1 MSDARHRALLDAYL
15 TTRYV
20 AYDGDLAVEC
30 RPGEPAAAMD
40 RLLERH
46 GAAAGVFI
54 TAWNPR
60 SVAQSAA
67 ANAAAHRLLAAEIAR
82 RGPRCLPHRGFG
94 ADPAWEPEEGLFVFD
109 LAIAPALD
117 LAAEFGQNA
126 IAAVAHGRPAEVLRT
141 VLMPE
146 PAAE

>member
-1 MSDARHRALLDAYL
+1 MNDARHRALLDAYL

-20 AYDGDLAVEC
+20 AYDGTRAVEC
-30 RPGEPAAAMD
+30 RVGAHEAAMD

-46 GAAAGVFI
+46 GASGGVFI

-60 SVAQSAA
+60 SVAQSGT

-82 RGPRCLPHRGFG
+82 RGLRGLPHRGFG

-109 LAIAPALD
+109 LAIPPALD
-117 LAAEFGQNA
+117 LAAQFGQNA
-126 IAAVAHGRPAEVLRT
+126 IAAVVRGRPAEVLRT

>member
-20 AYDGDLAVEC
+20 AYDGDLAIEC
-30 RPGEPAAAMD
+30 RVAAHEAAMD

-46 GAAAGVFI
+46 GASGGVFI

-60 SVAQSAA
+60 SVADGDA
-67 ANAAAHRLLAAEIAR
+67 ANAAAHRLLVAEIAH
-82 RGPRCLPHRGFG
+82 RGLRSLPHRGFG
-94 ADPAWEPEEGLFVFD
+94 ADPAWQPEEGLFVFD
-109 LAIAPALD
+109 LAIPGALA
-117 LAAEFGQNA
+117 LATRFGQNA
-126 IAAVAHGRPAEVLRT
+126 IAAVARGRPAEVLRT
-141 VLMPE
+141 ELMPE

>member
-1 MSDARHRALLDAYL
+1 MIAARHRALLDAYL

-20 AYDGDLAVEC
+20 AYDGTLAVEC
-30 RPGEPAAAMD
+30 RPGRHEAAMD
-40 RLLERH
+40 GLLERH
-46 GAAAGVFI
+46 GASGGVFI

-60 SVAQSAA
+60 SVAQSDA

-82 RGPRCLPHRGFG
+82 FGLRGLPHRGFG
-94 ADPAWEPEEGLFVFD
+94 ADPAWQPEGGLFVLD
-109 LAIAPALD
+109 LAIPAALD
-117 LAAEFGQNA
+117 LATRFGQNA

-141 VLMPE
+141 VLMPA

>member
-1 MSDARHRALLDAYL
+1 MTDARHRALLDAYL

-20 AYDGDLAVEC
+20 AYDGPLAVEC
-30 RPGEPAAAMD
+30 RAGEHEAAMD

-46 GAAAGVFI
+46 GASGGVFI

-60 SVAQSAA
+60 SVAQSDA

-82 RGPRCLPHRGFG
+82 RGLRGLPHRGFG
-94 ADPAWEPEEGLFVFD
+94 ADPAWRPEEGLFVLD
-109 LAIAPALD
+109 LAIPPALD

-126 IAAVAHGRPAEVLRT
+126 VAAVERGRPAEVLRT

-146 PAAE
+146 PAAG

>member
-1 MSDARHRALLDAYL
+1 MTETRHRALLDAYL

-30 RPGEPAAAMD
+30 RVGVHEAAMD
-40 RLLERH
+40 GLLERH
-46 GAAAGVFI
+46 GASGGVFI

-60 SVAQSAA
+60 SVAQRAA
-67 ANAAAHRLLAAEIAR
+67 ANVAAHRRLATEIAR
-82 RGPRCLPHRGFG
+82 RGLQGLPHRGFG